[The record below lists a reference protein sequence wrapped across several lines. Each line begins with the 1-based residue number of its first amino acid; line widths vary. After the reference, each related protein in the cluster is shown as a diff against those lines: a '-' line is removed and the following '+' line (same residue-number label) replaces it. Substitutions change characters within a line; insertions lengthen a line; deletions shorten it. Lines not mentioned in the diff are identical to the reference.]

1 MQIPRLAYVLLGC
14 GIVRA
19 QSSVSF
25 VLTGDST
32 TATMLVDYY
41 LYFNSSRTVLIS
53 PLPLSVEAGEMA
65 FVETLQSEPLRC

>member
-41 LYFNSSRTVLIS
+41 LHFNSSRTVLIS
-53 PLPLSVEAGEMA
+53 LPFLVEAGEMA